1 MFHFNKNLWDY
12 SYKIILDPLIFIV
25 FETLLSLVQNFDQFL
40 YVIFL
45 EDDIFHNLI
54 FVHK

>member
-12 SYKIILDPLIFIV
+12 SYKIILDPLIFVI